1 MSPKDRVKEILAE
14 KLGVEITDIDNQNLL
29 LEDLGVDGII
39 LAEVLESIKTKTNVE
54 VPIEEVKEVQTVSEL
69 ENLVEEHTLE

>member
-14 KLGVEITDIDNQNLL
+14 KLGVEITDIDNQSLL

>member
-14 KLGVEITDIDNQNLL
+14 KLGVELTDIDNQSLL

-54 VPIEEVKEVQTVSEL
+54 VPIE
-69 ENLVEEHTLE
+69 

>member
-14 KLGVEITDIDNQNLL
+14 KLGVELTDIDNQSLL